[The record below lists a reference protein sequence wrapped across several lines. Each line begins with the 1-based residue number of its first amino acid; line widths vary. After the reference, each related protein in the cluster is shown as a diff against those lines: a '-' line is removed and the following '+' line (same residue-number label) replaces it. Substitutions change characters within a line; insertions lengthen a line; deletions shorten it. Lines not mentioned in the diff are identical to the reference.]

1 MCLSPNIAMASG
13 YQYTQLN
20 QGLMAIQTE
29 FCKSATLLITGG
41 SSERLRGDNGQPM
54 LEMLNLDR

>member
-29 FCKSATLLITGG
+29 FCDPFYHGRV
-41 SSERLRGDNGQPM
+41 E
-54 LEMLNLDR
+54 